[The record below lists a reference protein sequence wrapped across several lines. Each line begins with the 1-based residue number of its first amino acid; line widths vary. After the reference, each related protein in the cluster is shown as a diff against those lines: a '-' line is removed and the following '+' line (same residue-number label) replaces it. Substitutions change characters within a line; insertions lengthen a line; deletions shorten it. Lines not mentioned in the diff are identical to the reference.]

1 MVDVG
6 DNGDVSQ
13 MFVLHNS
20 LLLLLWQG
28 HAGAPRSGARRMAR
42 TSVLPFA
49 KPWRRRNSVPP
60 SIYIKRGPRRA
71 SALRGGL
78 AVVHVGD
85 NGDVSQMFVLQ
96 KNDPFLS
103 GWIRIKFT
111 HNSAL
116 YAVLSGFASRSPSL
130 FQKNPWDFA
139 IFSKK
144 QRLKWPPG
152 PVFGNFSGRSKK

>member
-1 MVDVG
+1 VG
-6 DNGDVSQ
+6 DD
-13 MFVLHNS
+13 
-20 LLLLLWQG
+20 
-28 HAGAPRSGARRMAR
+28 
-42 TSVLPFA
+42 
-49 KPWRRRNSVPP
+49 
-60 SIYIKRGPRRA
+60 
-71 SALRGGL
+71 
-78 AVVHVGD
+78 
-85 NGDVSQMFVLQ
+85 GDVSQMFVLQ

-111 HNSAL
+111 DNSAL

-152 PVFGNFSGRSKK
+152 PVFGNFSGRSEK